1 MPNER
6 PHMNHKNQRATILWF
21 AAILISVLPVTAGA
35 QNPHALILS
44 RAGNLPIILT
54 APHGGLDYISGVLV
68 RTRGVMVTDANTLE
82 LTDAVAKRVGA
93 ALGAEPYLV
102 AARFS
107 RKYID
112 ANRAEKDAFES
123 AAAKPV
129 YWAYHNRIA
138 AFIAEIRQK
147 FPDGALLLDIH
158 GQGNDP
164 YMVYRGTRDG
174 RTVPA
179 LLRKS
184 GIESLIGPNS
194 ILGYLQSKGVKV
206 FPLSPALNDPPEH
219 RGYTGGHTVYTYG
232 SNNANGI
239 DAIQL
244 ELGTFLRNND
254 SAFVENLAGGIV
266 QFYRNYLVA
275 AAK

>member
-1 MPNER
+1 MPNKR
-6 PHMNHKNQRATILWF
+6 RHMNHKNQRATILWF
-21 AAILISVLPVTAGA
+21 AVILIWVLPVTAVA
-35 QNPHALILS
+35 QNPDALILS

-54 APHGGLDYISGVLV
+54 APHGGLDYISGVSV
-68 RTRGVMVTDANTLE
+68 RTRGVMVTDANTIE
-82 LTDAVAKRVGA
+82 VAEGVAKRINA
-93 ALGAEPYLV
+93 TLGAEPYLV

-112 ANRAEKDAFES
+112 ANRAEYEAFE
-123 AAAKPV
+123 AAEAKPV

-158 GQGNDP
+158 GQGEDRDT
-164 YMVYRGTRDG
+164 VHRGTRNG
-174 RTVPA
+174 RTVTK
-179 LLRKS
+179 LLAKN
-184 GIESLIGPNS
+184 GIESLIGANS

-206 FPLSPALNDPPEH
+206 FPLSPTLNDPPEH
-219 RGYTGGHTVYTYG
+219 RGYNGGHTVYTYG

-254 SAFVENLAGGIV
+254 SVFVENLAGGIV